1 MAARP
6 PLRTSAGIMAT
17 QKRIWRLASSS
28 ELSERSWLRRRV
40 PFVCHWR
47 RDLEHAGAEYQT
59 SWTFTFG
66 VPLLA
71 LTALAAM
78 AITALFSADQGG
90 PTVWSLL
97 LIAIAAVPWAQWL
110 LLGDEGPTWSF
121 GILALTPILLLGIGR
136 WFIDAISLRSDLAS
150 PLMAFPCLLVAALT
164 ITFGTRRIAI
174 VATIAAYLTISG
186 PLVAASI
193 SHKDAARVTMAAWT
207 VVFLMCVIAAYA
219 MLLSYRTSLAVTEA
233 REARAWQTATEE
245 RRQVARDVHD
255 VLAHTL
261 SVTML
266 HVTAARMAV
275 LRNDSKQAI
284 EALEEAERHGRS
296 SLTDVRHIVQLL
308 RSDDSS
314 ALDAAQPGLADVEN
328 LVEGYRAAG
337 LPIEFSMSVS
347 GEQRAPIAETA
358 MFRVLQE
365 ALTNAARYGS
375 GPASVSL
382 AVSEREMSLQ
392 VVNPIANISSKR
404 SSGSGLIGMRERVTA
419 AGGTFE
425 ASNQRDRWVVNAV
438 VPIGASA

>member
-1 MAARP
+1 
-6 PLRTSAGIMAT
+6 MAT
-17 QKRIWRLASSS
+17 QKRIWRLAGDS
-28 ELSERSWLRRRV
+28 ELRNRSWLRRRV

-71 LTALAAM
+71 LAALAAM
-78 AITALFSADQGG
+78 AITALLSADHGG
-90 PTVWSLL
+90 PTAWSLL

-121 GILALTPILLLGIGR
+121 GVIALTPILLLGLGR
-136 WFIDAISLRSDLAS
+136 WFIDAFSLRSDLAS
-150 PLMAFPCLLVAALT
+150 PLMAFPCLLLAALT
-164 ITFGTRRIAI
+164 ITFGTRRMAI
-174 VATIAAYLTISG
+174 VAAVAAYLTVGG

-193 SHKDAARVTMAAWT
+193 AHKDAARITMAAWT
-207 VVFLMCVIAAYA
+207 VVFLLCVIAAYA
-219 MLLSYRTSLAVTEA
+219 MLLSYRTSLAITEA

-275 LRNDSKQAI
+275 LRSDSEQAL

-296 SLTDVRHIVQLL
+296 SLADVRRIVRLL

-314 ALDAAQPGLADVEN
+314 ALDASQPGLADVEN
-328 LVEGYRAAG
+328 LVDGYRAAG

-347 GEQRAPIAETA
+347 GDGQAPSAETA

-365 ALTNAARYGS
+365 ALTNAARHGS
-375 GPASVSL
+375 GAASVSL
-382 AVSEREMSLQ
+382 AISEQEMSLQ
-392 VVNPIANISSKR
+392 VVNPIANVHSKR
-404 SSGSGLIGMRERVTA
+404 SPGSGLIGMKERITA

-425 ASNQRDRWVVNAV
+425 ASNQRDQWVVNAV